1 MNSTNVFGGIFVG
14 MLSVALLGCASVE
27 KPAAYGEP
35 SPMFIFASNE
45 GFVAPSKMAFP
56 QGIPIDPDAL
66 KKLQLG
72 MSKDQVR
79 DALGDRQYNGEDLP
93 IWHRWDYLF
102 QLRAPD
108 GAVHPCQYQ
117 VRFLGGLAYRGYWA
131 DSACRDIAA
140 RYADA
145 AGLGVIA
152 VAPCNPSDVAAPLP
166 ERVELPTDTL
176 FAFDKGGFE
185 DISADGRRQLGDL
198 VASIKAKILSINHL
212 IVTGY
217 TDRLGSDEHN
227 ARLSSER
234 ARTVADYMIAE
245 GIPAA
250 KITAVGRG
258 AADPVVVC
266 NNGEQPELIRCLQK
280 NRRVEIRIKQK

>member
-108 GAVHPCQYQ
+108 GAVHQCQYQ
-117 VRFLGGLAYRGYWA
+117 VRFLG
-131 DSACRDIAA
+131 A
-140 RYADA
+140 RLSRLLG
-145 AGLGVIA
+145 GLGVSGHRRALCGCSRAGRDRRRA
-152 VAPCNPSDVAAPLP
+152 VQPFGRRGAAARAGRTADGHTV
-166 ERVELPTDTL
+166 RVRQ
-176 FAFDKGGFE
+176 GGFE